1 MARTESGN
9 QEIQESGLSTPDNTF
24 TITRCMLDIRLLRE
38 DPAAIKTR
46 LATRSGQFAD
56 LVDQILAID
65 ARRRE
70 TETRVQHLRAE
81 KNRLS
86 KEIGGIKKNGG
97 DSSEIETRVKTF
109 STEMEEL
116 GHTAAELDAEQ
127 RDLLLRVPNL
137 PAPGLPVGHDAEANV
152 TIKHWGTPAPMSS
165 EDHLTIGER
174 LGLFDLERATK
185 ISGSGYL
192 LLTGAGARLER
203 SLINF
208 LLDLQTRTHGYTE
221 IVPPVLVRRECM
233 EGTGQLPKFEDDMY
247 GFDDGASFLT
257 PTAEVS
263 LTNIYRDEILLES
276 QLPIKLTAC
285 TPCFRREAG
294 SAGRETRGM
303 IRVHQFDKVELVK
316 ITTPEQAA
324 AELESLTANAEK
336 VLQLLQL
343 PYRILELCTGDI
355 GFSAARTYDLEVWA
369 PGQGAYLE
377 VSSCSHFGDYQARR
391 MNLRYKNTEGKNQY
405 CHTLNGSGTALP
417 RLFVA
422 LLETHTRS
430 GGPLIL
436 PEPLHP
442 YFGTTQIG

>member
-1 MARTESGN
+1 
-9 QEIQESGLSTPDNTF
+9 
-24 TITRCMLDIRLLRE
+24 MLDIRLLRE
-38 DPAAIKTR
+38 DPASVKTR
-46 LATRSGQFAD
+46 LATRSSQFSD

-70 TETRVQHLRAE
+70 TETRLQHLRAE
-81 KNRLS
+81 RNRLS
-86 KEIGGIKKNGG
+86 KEIGGLKKSGG
-97 DSSEIETRVKTF
+97 DSSELEAQVKTF
-109 STEMEEL
+109 ATEMEEL
-116 GHTAAELDAEQ
+116 GRTATELDGEQ

-137 PAPGLPVGHDAEANV
+137 PAPGLPEGFDADANV
-152 TIKHWGTPAPMSS
+152 AIKHWGEPAPMNP
-165 EDHLTIGER
+165 EDHVAIGAR
-174 LGLFDLERATK
+174 LGLFDLERAAK
-185 ISGSGYL
+185 ISGSGYVL
-192 LLTGAGARLER
+192 FTGAGARLER
-203 SLINF
+203 ALINF
-208 LLDLQTRTHGYTE
+208 LLDLQTRIHGYTE
-221 IVPPVLVRRECM
+221 IAPPVLVRRDCM

-263 LTNIYRDEILLES
+263 LTNIYRDEILSEA
-276 QLPIKLTAC
+276 QLPLKLTAC

-303 IRVHQFDKVELVK
+303 IRMHQFDKVELVK
-316 ITTPEQAA
+316 ITTPDQAA

-336 VLQLLQL
+336 VLQLLHL
-343 PYRILELCTGDI
+343 PYRVLELCTGDI
-355 GFSAARTYDLEVWA
+355 GFSASRTYDLEVWA

-391 MNLRYKNTEGKNQY
+391 MNLRYKNAEGKNQF
-405 CHTLNGSGTALP
+405 CHPLNGSGTALP

-422 LLETHTRS
+422 LLETHTKP

-442 YFGTTQIG
+442 YFGASQIG

>member
-1 MARTESGN
+1 
-9 QEIQESGLSTPDNTF
+9 
-24 TITRCMLDIRLLRE
+24 MLDIRLLRE
-38 DPAAIKTR
+38 DPASVKTR
-46 LATRSGQFAD
+46 LATRSPQFSD

-70 TETRVQHLRAE
+70 TETRLQHLRAE
-81 KNRLS
+81 RNRLS
-86 KEIGGIKKNGG
+86 KEIGGLKKSGG
-97 DSSEIETRVKTF
+97 DSSELEAQVKTF
-109 STEMEEL
+109 ATEMEEL
-116 GHTAAELDAEQ
+116 GRTATELDGEQ

-137 PAPGLPVGHDAEANV
+137 PAPGLPEGYDAEANV
-152 TIKHWGTPAPMSS
+152 AIKHWGEPAPMNP
-165 EDHLTIGER
+165 EDHVAIGAR
-174 LGLFDLERATK
+174 LGLFDLERAAK
-185 ISGSGYL
+185 ISGSGYVL
-192 LLTGAGARLER
+192 FTGEGARLER
-203 SLINF
+203 ALINF
-208 LLDLQTRTHGYTE
+208 LLDLQTRIHGYTE
-221 IVPPVLVRRECM
+221 IAPPVLVRRDCM

-263 LTNIYRDEILLES
+263 LTNIYREEILSEA
-276 QLPIKLTAC
+276 QLPLKLTAC

-303 IRVHQFDKVELVK
+303 IRMHQFDKVELVK
-316 ITTPEQAA
+316 ITTPDQAA

-336 VLQLLQL
+336 VLQLLHL
-343 PYRILELCTGDI
+343 PYRVLELCTGDI
-355 GFSAARTYDLEVWA
+355 GFSASRTYDLEVWA

-391 MNLRYKNTEGKNQY
+391 MNLRYKNAGGKNQF

-422 LLETHTRS
+422 LLETHTKP

-442 YFGTTQIG
+442 YFGASQIG

>member
-1 MARTESGN
+1 
-9 QEIQESGLSTPDNTF
+9 
-24 TITRCMLDIRLLRE
+24 MLDIRLLRE
-38 DPAAIKTR
+38 DPASVKTR
-46 LATRSGQFAD
+46 LATRSSQFSD

-70 TETRVQHLRAE
+70 TETRLQHLRAE
-81 KNRLS
+81 RNRLS
-86 KEIGGIKKNGG
+86 KEIGGLKKSGG
-97 DSSEIETRVKTF
+97 DSSELEAQVKTF
-109 STEMEEL
+109 ATEMEEL
-116 GHTAAELDAEQ
+116 GRTATELDGEQ

-137 PAPGLPVGHDAEANV
+137 PAPGLPEGFDADANV
-152 TIKHWGTPAPMSS
+152 AIKHWGEPAPMNP
-165 EDHLTIGER
+165 EDHVAIGAR
-174 LGLFDLERATK
+174 LGLFDLERAAK
-185 ISGSGYL
+185 ISGSGYVL
-192 LLTGAGARLER
+192 FTGAGARLER
-203 SLINF
+203 ALINF
-208 LLDLQTRTHGYTE
+208 LLDLQTRIHGYTE
-221 IVPPVLVRRECM
+221 IAPPVLVRRDCM

-263 LTNIYRDEILLES
+263 LTNIYRDEILSEA
-276 QLPIKLTAC
+276 QLPLKLTAC

-303 IRVHQFDKVELVK
+303 IRMHQFDKVELVK
-316 ITTPEQAA
+316 ITTPDQAA

-336 VLQLLQL
+336 VLQLLHL
-343 PYRILELCTGDI
+343 PYRVLELCTGDI
-355 GFSAARTYDLEVWA
+355 GFSASRTYDLEVWA

-391 MNLRYKNTEGKNQY
+391 MNLRYKNAEGKNPF

-422 LLETHTRS
+422 LLETHTKP

-442 YFGTTQIG
+442 YFGASQIG

>member
-1 MARTESGN
+1 
-9 QEIQESGLSTPDNTF
+9 
-24 TITRCMLDIRLLRE
+24 MLDIRLLRE
-38 DPAAIKTR
+38 DPASVKTR
-46 LATRSGQFAD
+46 LATRSSQFSD

-70 TETRVQHLRAE
+70 TETRLQHLRAE
-81 KNRLS
+81 RNRLS
-86 KEIGGIKKNGG
+86 KEIGGLKKSGG
-97 DSSEIETRVKTF
+97 DSSELEAQVKTF
-109 STEMEEL
+109 ATEMEEL
-116 GHTAAELDAEQ
+116 GRTATELDGEQ

-137 PAPGLPVGHDAEANV
+137 PAPGLPEGFDADANV
-152 TIKHWGTPAPMSS
+152 AIKHWGEPAPMNP
-165 EDHLTIGER
+165 EDHVAIGAR
-174 LGLFDLERATK
+174 LGLFDLERAAK
-185 ISGSGYL
+185 ISGSGYVL
-192 LLTGAGARLER
+192 FTGAGARLER
-203 SLINF
+203 ALINF
-208 LLDLQTRTHGYTE
+208 LLDLQTRIHGYTE
-221 IVPPVLVRRECM
+221 IAPPVLVRRDCM

-247 GFDDGASFLT
+247 GFDDGAFFLT

-263 LTNIYRDEILLES
+263 LTNIYRDEILSEA
-276 QLPIKLTAC
+276 QLPLKLTAC

-303 IRVHQFDKVELVK
+303 IRMHQFDKVELVK
-316 ITTPEQAA
+316 ITTPDQAA

-336 VLQLLQL
+336 VLQLLHL
-343 PYRILELCTGDI
+343 PYRVLELCTGDI
-355 GFSAARTYDLEVWA
+355 GFSASRTYDLEVWA

-391 MNLRYKNTEGKNQY
+391 MNLRYKNAEGKNQF

-422 LLETHTRS
+422 LLETHTKP

-442 YFGTTQIG
+442 YFGASQIG

>member
-1 MARTESGN
+1 
-9 QEIQESGLSTPDNTF
+9 
-24 TITRCMLDIRLLRE
+24 MLDIRLLRE
-38 DPAAIKTR
+38 DPASVKTR
-46 LATRSGQFAD
+46 LATRSPQFSD

-70 TETRVQHLRAE
+70 TETRLQHLRAE
-81 KNRLS
+81 RNRLS
-86 KEIGGIKKNGG
+86 KEIGGLKKSGG
-97 DSSEIETRVKTF
+97 DSSELEAQVKTF
-109 STEMEEL
+109 ATEMEEL
-116 GHTAAELDAEQ
+116 GRTATELDGEQ

-137 PAPGLPVGHDAEANV
+137 PAPGLPEGFDAEANV
-152 TIKHWGTPAPMSS
+152 AIKHWGEPAPMNP
-165 EDHLTIGER
+165 EDHVAIGAR
-174 LGLFDLERATK
+174 LGLFDLERAAK
-185 ISGSGYL
+185 ISGSGYVL
-192 LLTGAGARLER
+192 FTGEGARLER
-203 SLINF
+203 ALINF
-208 LLDLQTRTHGYTE
+208 LLDLQTRIHGYTE
-221 IVPPVLVRRECM
+221 IAPPVLVRRDCM

-263 LTNIYRDEILLES
+263 LTNIYREEILSEA
-276 QLPIKLTAC
+276 QLPLKLTAC

-303 IRVHQFDKVELVK
+303 IRMHQFDKVELVK
-316 ITTPEQAA
+316 ITTPDQAA

-336 VLQLLQL
+336 VLQLLHL
-343 PYRILELCTGDI
+343 PYRVLELCTGDI
-355 GFSAARTYDLEVWA
+355 GFSASRTYDLEVWA

-391 MNLRYKNTEGKNQY
+391 MNLRYKNAEGKNQF

-422 LLETHTRS
+422 LLETHTKP

-442 YFGTTQIG
+442 YFGASQIG